1 MRCEGEEGGKVKWDE
16 EEDEEEEACCEEDG
30 GGQCSYA
37 GPAEEEVVSR

>member
-1 MRCEGEEGGKVKWDE
+1 MKWDE